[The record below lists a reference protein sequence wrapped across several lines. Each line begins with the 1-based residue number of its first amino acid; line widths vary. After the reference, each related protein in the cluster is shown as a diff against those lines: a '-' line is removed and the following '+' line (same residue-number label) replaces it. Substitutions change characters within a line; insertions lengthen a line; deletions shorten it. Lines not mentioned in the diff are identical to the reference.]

1 MFTCHPARRRATDH
15 PPTSYAPRA
24 SAACLIRL
32 PAGGELRAKRTE
44 LGLTQK
50 EVADR
55 AGISQ
60 PLVARI
66 EKGGV
71 DPRLSTLN
79 KLVDVLNSAA
89 TEQLPLAKDLIEGG
103 IASVAPNE
111 TVRRAVQMMRDKG
124 FSQIPVLERG
134 KPVGLV
140 STDDLIDRVQ
150 QSDDPKALGRRAV
163 SGIMTPPPP
172 VVAGDTHFSI
182 VEGLLARNPAVLVQ
196 EEGRFVGIITKADLL
211 RVI

>member
-1 MFTCHPARRRATDH
+1 M
-15 PPTSYAPRA
+15 
-24 SAACLIRL
+24 IRL
-32 PAGGELRAKRTE
+32 PSGEQLRAKRTE

-50 EVADR
+50 AVAER

-71 DPRLSTLN
+71 DPRLSTLA
-79 KLVDVLNSAA
+79 KLVEVLNAAA
-89 TEQLPLAKDLIEGG
+89 TEQLPLARDLIEGG
-103 IASVAPNE
+103 IASVAPHD
-111 TVRRAVQMMRDKG
+111 TVRRAVQMMRERD

-140 STDDLIDRVQ
+140 STDDLIERVQ
-150 QSDDPKALGRRAV
+150 QSDDPKAVGRFRV
-163 SGIMTPPPP
+163 SQVMGIAPP
-172 VVAGDTHFSI
+172 VVSGDTHYSVLEDI
-182 VEGLLARNPAVLVQ
+182 LERNHAILVQ
-196 EEGRFVGIITKADLL
+196 EEGEYVGVITKADLL

>member
-1 MFTCHPARRRATDH
+1 M
-15 PPTSYAPRA
+15 
-24 SAACLIRL
+24 IRL
-32 PAGGELRAKRTE
+32 PSGAELRAKRTE

-50 EVADR
+50 QVADR

-71 DPRLSTLN
+71 DPRLSTLT
-79 KLVDVLNSAA
+79 KLVEVLNTAA
-89 TEQLPLAKDLIEGG
+89 TEQLPLARDLIEGG
-103 IASVAPNE
+103 IASVGPGD

-140 STDDLIDRVQ
+140 STDDLIERVQ
-150 QSDDPKALGRRAV
+150 QSDDPKALGRRPV
-163 SGIMTPPPP
+163 STIMAAPPP
-172 VVAGDTHFSI
+172 VVSGETHFSVI
-182 VEGLLARNPAVLVQ
+182 EGVLARNHAVLVQ
-196 EEGRFVGIITKADLL
+196 DEGRFVGIVTKADLL